1 MLMSKRIAVKECMVD
16 HKDWRICQPH
26 VQAFKECIEA
36 SKKAKV
42 KSDS

>member
-1 MLMSKRIAVKECMVD
+1 MVD

-36 SKKAKV
+36 SKKR
-42 KSDS
+42 DGLERPTE